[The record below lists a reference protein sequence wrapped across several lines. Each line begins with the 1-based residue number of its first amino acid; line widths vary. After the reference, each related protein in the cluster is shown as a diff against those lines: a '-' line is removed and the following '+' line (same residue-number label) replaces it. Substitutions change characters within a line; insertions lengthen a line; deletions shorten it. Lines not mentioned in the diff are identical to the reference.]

1 MQYAKPVTLN
11 VEECDRLSFL
21 PYLFGNDF
29 LYAEAYVYALAQKM
43 MPEYRDTPLVEYTR
57 DRLHR
62 ETLRSFGR
70 YELTTAYTPA
80 GQLQS
85 QHLNSLLSDRD
96 YTWNDNGELIRISS
110 PRQTRSYSYST
121 TGRLT
126 GVHTTA
132 ANLDIRI
139 PYATDPAGNGTSK
152 LRKTRKY
159 AQESRAA
166 LGIRKI
172 NHIKTTF

>member
-1 MQYAKPVTLN
+1 HAYNAQGLANRCIPDSLPA
-11 VEECDRLSFL
+11 VEWLTYGSG
-21 PYLFGNDF
+21 YLAGMK
-29 LYAEAYVYALAQKM
+29 LG
-43 MPEYRDTPLVEYTR
+43 DTPLVEYTR

-62 ETLRSFGR
+62 ETLRSFDR

-139 PYATDPAGNGTSK
+139 PY
-152 LRKTRKY
+152 
-159 AQESRAA
+159 
-166 LGIRKI
+166 
-172 NHIKTTF
+172 

>member
-1 MQYAKPVTLN
+1 
-11 VEECDRLSFL
+11 
-21 PYLFGNDF
+21 
-29 LYAEAYVYALAQKM
+29 LAGMKLG
-43 MPEYRDTPLVEYTR
+43 DTPLVEYTR

-62 ETLRSFGR
+62 ETLRRFGR

-85 QHLNSLLSDRD
+85 QHLN
-96 YTWNDNGELIRISS
+96 S

-132 ANLDIRI
+132 AN
-139 PYATDPAGNGTSK
+139 
-152 LRKTRKY
+152 
-159 AQESRAA
+159 
-166 LGIRKI
+166 
-172 NHIKTTF
+172 